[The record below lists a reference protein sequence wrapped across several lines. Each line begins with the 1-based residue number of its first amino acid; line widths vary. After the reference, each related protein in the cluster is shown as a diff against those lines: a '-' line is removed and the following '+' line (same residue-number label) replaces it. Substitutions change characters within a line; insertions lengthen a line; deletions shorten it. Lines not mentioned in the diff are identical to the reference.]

1 MDNYSVMMSAAA
13 AEDIGGIADYIANTL
28 LEPETAAKLIGRL
41 RTAVKSLETMPE
53 RHPLVG
59 VPRNPKKALRA
70 VSASNGAWIAVSD
83 EDILATMAPALKM
96 PRKKGLLLPNIIRS
110 FDA

>member
-41 RTAVKSLETMPE
+41 KTAVKSLETMPE
-53 RHPLVG
+53 G
-59 VPRNPKKALRA
+59 
-70 VSASNGAWIAVSD
+70 
-83 EDILATMAPALKM
+83 
-96 PRKKGLLLPNIIRS
+96 IRS
-110 FDA
+110 WLIHTWRFAAYGHCSWIITAFFMP